1 MLRNQGKIMYKKSLV
16 LSFFLFIFILFSG
29 CLEEMSSP
37 SGETSVPSEKS
48 AYLKVHFIDVGQ
60 GDSILIRSPHNKY
73 MLIDAGENSSGD
85 TVVSYLKKEGVEK
98 IDVLVGTHPD
108 GDHIGGMDKVIDSF
122 EISTVYMPRVSKNT
136 KTFGDVLKGLKK
148 KKLKIDKPVAGEY
161 IDFDNAIK
169 VQILAPNSDKYDD
182 TNNYS
187 IVLKVSYGKTSFLL
201 TGDAE
206 NVSEEEMLEKGYNLK
221 ADVLKVGHHGSRSS
235 TTPKFLSAVSPGY
248 AVISAGK
255 GNKYGHPH
263 KKTLK
268 KLKDGNIELY
278 RTDKDGTVV
287 FNSDGKT
294 LQVSN
299 E

>member
-1 MLRNQGKIMYKKSLV
+1 MYKKSLF
-16 LSFFLFIFILFSG
+16 LIFFLFLFILFSG
-29 CLEEMSSP
+29 CIEEESSP
-37 SGETSVPSEKS
+37 SGQTPVSSGKS

-60 GDSILIRSPHNKY
+60 GDSILVQSPHNKY
-73 MLIDAGENSSGD
+73 MLIDAAENSSGD
-85 TVVSYLKKEGVEK
+85 KVVSYLKKEGVEK

-122 EISTVYMPRVSKNT
+122 DIGTVYMPKISKNT
-136 KTFGDVLKGLKK
+136 KTFGDVLRGLKK
-148 KKLKIDKPVAGEY
+148 KKLKIDKPVAGED
-161 IDFDNAIK
+161 IDFDNPIK
-169 VQILAPNSDKYDD
+169 VKILAPNSDKYDD

-206 NVSEEEMLEKGYNLK
+206 DVSEEEMLKKGYDLK
-221 ADVLKVGHHGSRSS
+221 ADVLKVGHHASRSS
-235 TTPKFLSAVSPGY
+235 TTPKFLGAVSPKY
-248 AVISAGK
+248 AVICVGK

-268 KLKDGNIELY
+268 KLKDKNIEIY
-278 RTDKDGTVV
+278 RTDKDSTMV
-287 FNSDGKT
+287 FNSDGNT
-294 LQVSN
+294 VQVSN

>member
-1 MLRNQGKIMYKKSLV
+1 MYKKNLF
-16 LSFFLFIFILFSG
+16 LIFFLFLFILFSG
-29 CLEEMSSP
+29 CLEEVSSP
-37 SGETSVPSEKS
+37 SGQTPVSSGKS

-60 GDSILIRSPHNKY
+60 GDSILVQSPNNKY

-122 EISTVYMPRVSKNT
+122 ELGTVYMPKVSKNT

-148 KKLKIDKPVAGEY
+148 KKLKIDKPVAGED
-161 IDFDNAIK
+161 IDFDNTIK
-169 VQILAPNSDKYDD
+169 VKILAPNSDKYDD

-206 NVSEEEMLEKGYNLK
+206 DVSEEEMLKKGYDLK
-221 ADVLKVGHHGSRSS
+221 ADVLKVGHHASKSS
-235 TTPKFLSAVSPGY
+235 TTPEFLSAVSPKY
-248 AVISAGK
+248 AVISVGK

-263 KKTLK
+263 KKTIK
-268 KLKDGNIELY
+268 RFKDGNIEIY

-294 LQVSN
+294 VQVSN